1 MKKIIFVTGTRA
13 DYGKI
18 KSLIVELKKRK
29 KFKIFIFVTGI
40 HNLKVFGK
48 TRDQL
53 VFDKLGSLHFFN
65 NQSHEIKN
73 NSMDLILAKTINGLN
88 KFINKI
94 KPDLL
99 VVHGD
104 RVESL
109 AGAIVGSLNNIRV
122 AHVEGGEVSGTIDE
136 ALRHSISKL
145 AHVHF
150 VTNNKAKKR
159 LEQLGERSKN
169 IYVIGSPDVDIIL
182 GKNLPSINDTKKRY
196 NIIFKKYAIL
206 ILHPVT
212 TAVEKI
218 KNELKVLYEVL
229 VETKFNY
236 IVLYPNNDSGSE
248 LIFDFIKKKLS
259 KLKNFRILP
268 SMRFENY
275 LTLLKNSYFIIGN
288 SSSGIMEAP
297 YYGVATLNLGTRQFN
312 RANLKSIYN
321 LEYKKH
327 QISKKIEY
335 FSKKKIILKKI
346 FYFGNGNSHLKFC
359 RILDQKNFWLI
370 DKQKVFVEKNK

>member
-18 KSLIVELKKRK
+18 KSLILELKKRK
-29 KFKIFIFVTGI
+29 KFKIFIFVTGM
-40 HNLKVFGK
+40 HNLRVFGR

-53 VFDKLGSLHFFN
+53 VLDKLGSLYFFN
-65 NQSHEIKN
+65 NQSNRIKN
-73 NSMDLILAKTINGLN
+73 NSMDLVLAKTINGLN

-150 VTNNKAKKR
+150 VTNNIAKRR
-159 LEQLGERSKN
+159 LEQLGERSQN
-169 IYVIGSPDVDIIL
+169 IYIIGSPDVDIIISK
-182 GKNLPSINDTKKRY
+182 GLPTIEDTKKRY
-196 NIIFKKYAIL
+196 NIIYKKYAIL

-218 KNELKVLYEVL
+218 KTQLKVLYNAL

-236 IVLYPNNDSGSE
+236 IVLYPNNDNGSE
-248 LIFDFIKKKLS
+248 IIFNFIKKKLS

-297 YYGVATLNLGTRQFN
+297 YYGVATINLGSRQLN

-321 LEYKKH
+321 LEYQKK
-327 QISKKIEY
+327 QI
-335 FSKKKIILKKI
+335 KKKIQQFTKKKIFLKKV
-346 FYFGNGNSHLKFC
+346 FYFGNGNSHSKFS
-359 RILDQKNFWLI
+359 RILDKKNFWLI
-370 DKQKVFVEKNK
+370 DKQKIFVEKK